1 MTVPGI
7 DHNVF
12 HKTCPCK
19 YIARNTGHMTHSL
32 SHSYHNYMLETKW
45 IQNRYNKTLYRSIFI
60 LNSNHNSKLIRCSK
74 DTLQHVFDPYCSELP
89 TCTVAV
95 DRSSVVPILTP
106 LTVGPLSV
114 VQTPQALSCL
124 PVTAPRVSPVNI
136 TPTGTWPTG
145 STNFC
150 WIPVVTRGT
159 SIANRNC
166 KILVYISKQTHGIKF
181 YCGLHTI
188 FKTSYKNLP

>member
-1 MTVPGI
+1 M
-7 DHNVF
+7 
-12 HKTCPCK
+12 
-19 YIARNTGHMTHSL
+19 
-32 SHSYHNYMLETKW
+32 
-45 IQNRYNKTLYRSIFI
+45 YRSIFI
-60 LNSNHNSKLIRCSK
+60 LNSNHNSKLIRCKSCCSK

-114 VQTPQALSCL
+114 VQTLQALPCL
-124 PVTAPRVSPVNI
+124 PVTAPRVSPINI

>member
-60 LNSNHNSKLIRCSK
+60 LNSNHNSKLIRCKILLFYSYSTPRFWSLLFWVAHLYSRRWPLFRSTHP
-74 DTLQHVFDPYCSELP
+74 DTADSWAPQCGSDTSG
-89 TCTVAV
+89 
-95 DRSSVVPILTP
+95 TP
-106 LTVGPLSV
+106 LSPCHS
-114 VQTPQALSCL
+114 PQGL
-124 PVTAPRVSPVNI
+124 PHQYYPH
-136 TPTGTWPTG
+136 
-145 STNFC
+145 
-150 WIPVVTRGT
+150 
-159 SIANRNC
+159 RNMADRIHQLLLDPHSNQEHIYC
-166 KILVYISKQTHGIKF
+166 KQKL
-181 YCGLHTI
+181 
-188 FKTSYKNLP
+188 